1 MISHSSAVR
10 RQRRLAIQGIFVV
23 GFGLIAL
30 LFMIPII
37 VLVVTALRSEPD
49 FVQNGV
55 FSVPHSLRW
64 ANISDAWQVGDF
76 GTTYKN
82 SALITVV
89 KVPLGLLIS
98 ALAAYPLAKMR
109 FRLSSLFFIY
119 FVAGLAVPIHVA
131 LLPLFVIDRNLGLL
145 GSLWALLPPYLAF
158 GIPFQVF
165 VLRGFMRGIPGELME
180 AARVDGASEISVF
193 ARLVLPLI
201 TPALATLCIL
211 DVVATWNEFLMAL
224 VLLPNADIHTLPL
237 GLLNFF
243 NQYTG
248 SYTQLSAGIVLGVIP
263 LLIAYMFLQRYL
275 ISGLLGGA
283 IKA

>member
-1 MISHSSAVR
+1 MISHYSAVR
-10 RQRRLAIQGIFVV
+10 RRRRLVVQSIFVL

-30 LFMIPII
+30 VFMIPII
-37 VLVVTALRSEPD
+37 VLVVTALRSDPD
-49 FVQNGV
+49 FIQHGV

-64 ANISDAWQVGDF
+64 ANLSDAWQTGDF

-98 ALAAYPLAKMR
+98 ALAAYPLAKLR
-109 FRLSSLFFIY
+109 FRLNGLFFIY

-131 LLPLFVIDRNLGLL
+131 LLPLFVIERNLGLL

-165 VLRGFMRGIPGELME
+165 VLRGFMRLIPGELME
-180 AARVDGASEISVF
+180 AARVDGAAEIVVF
-193 ARLVLPLI
+193 ARVVLPLI

-211 DVVATWNEFLMAL
+211 DAVATWNEFLMAL
-224 VLLPNADIHTLPL
+224 VLLPNANIHTLPL

-243 NQYTG
+243 DQFSG

-263 LLIAYMFLQRYL
+263 LLIVYMFLQRYL